1 MQLSSPGKQRF
12 KARAGKLFATRMMR
26 ETETCAAPRDGRVFV
41 KIHGTEGAS
50 CALCIPQLEIDMPE
64 SDQKLSRRK
73 VVAGVGTAG
82 ALAAVA
88 AAVPMSRSEAPS
100 VAAAR
105 STAERGEESG
115 YRLTDHVK
123 NYYRTARV

>member
-1 MQLSSPGKQRF
+1 
-12 KARAGKLFATRMMR
+12 
-26 ETETCAAPRDGRVFV
+26 
-41 KIHGTEGAS
+41 
-50 CALCIPQLEIDMPE
+50 MPE

-88 AAVPMSRSEAPS
+88 VAVPMSRSGETPS
-100 VAAAR
+100 VAAAA